1 MDNLIRLVGAP
12 CQDHTILYLPND
24 GNGQDDADE
33 VLIILLLESSCPSVT
48 KFRQH
53 HIHLHLHLHL
63 QIFIIL
69 FFLFSMFHREF
80 DIYIYI
86 YIYIY
91 KSS

>member
-33 VLIILLLESSCPSVT
+33 VLIILLLESPCPSVT

-53 HIHLHLHLHL
+53 HIWPPVKANLCVLATAPTGVLTAGTAG
-63 QIFIIL
+63 Q
-69 FFLFSMFHREF
+69 HR
-80 DIYIYI
+80 
-86 YIYIY
+86 
-91 KSS
+91 